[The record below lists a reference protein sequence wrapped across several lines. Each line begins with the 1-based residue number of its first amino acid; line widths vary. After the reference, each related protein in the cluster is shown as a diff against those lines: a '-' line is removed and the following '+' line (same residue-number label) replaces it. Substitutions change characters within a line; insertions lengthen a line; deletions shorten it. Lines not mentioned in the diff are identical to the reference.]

1 MANISTGSLGRMTRQ
16 RKQLLVAAAL
26 AALPLAAAAQGVG
39 SNYVP
44 SNVAQL
50 SAEGSVEVQQDVLRM
65 VLSTTR
71 QGSDAQAVQ
80 SQLKQAVD
88 AALQVAKAQARPDA
102 MEVHTGN
109 YSLYPSHDR
118 NGKISQWQGRA
129 EVVLSG
135 KDMGRISSTAG
146 RIGSMTV
153 SDVGFDIS
161 KELRRSSETRAQEL
175 AIQAFREKAQ
185 SITRSFGF
193 GSYTLRE
200 VSVNAEGGYGGPRMM
215 AMKAG
220 RADMESAPVP
230 VEPGKSTVRMVVN
243 GSVQMR

>member
-1 MANISTGSLGRMTRQ
+1 MASFSTGSPAKLTWQ
-16 RKQLLVAAAL
+16 RKQLLVAAAM
-26 AALPLAAAAQGVG
+26 AVLPIAAAAQGMVSG
-39 SNYVP
+39 YVP
-44 SNVAQL
+44 NNVAQL
-50 SAEGSVEVQQDVLRM
+50 SAEGSVEVQRDMLRM

-71 QGSDAQAVQ
+71 QGSDAQTVQ
-80 SQLKQAVD
+80 NQLKQAVD
-88 AALQVAKAQARPDA
+88 AALQVAKAQARADA

-109 YSLYPSHDR
+109 FSLYPSHDR
-118 NGKISQWQGRA
+118 NGRISQWQGRA

-135 KDMGRISSTAG
+135 KDMARISSTAG
-146 RIGSMTV
+146 RITSMTV

-161 KELRRSSETRAQEL
+161 KELRRSTETRAQEL
-175 AIQAFREKAQ
+175 AIQAFRDKAQ

-200 VSVNAEGGYGGPRMM
+200 VSVNSEGGYGAPRMM
-215 AMKAG
+215 AMKAA
-220 RADMESAPVP
+220 RADMESAPLP